1 MANFENIWPGKTN
14 RRRRCN
20 CDIGTSCVAG
30 DSKREYAAY
39 PETHLHDGQTL
50 GGSCETG
57 VMFETAWDEG
67 YGNGLVE
74 NGFGDFKFTL
84 VDEVRVPAGLE
95 PGAYALSWRWDC
107 EQTPQVWNSCADI
120 TVV

>member
-1 MANFENIWPGKTN
+1 
-14 RRRRCN
+14 
-20 CDIGTSCVAG
+20 
-30 DSKREYAAY
+30 
-39 PETHLHDGQTL
+39 
-50 GGSCETG
+50 
-57 VMFETAWDEG
+57 MFETAWDEG